1 MALAAVGATPR
12 GGVNRQ
18 ALTAGEAEAWRLLIG
33 WGAEAGLE
41 PSTDPAG
48 NLFLALAGRDRSAPP
63 VLAGSHIDTQPT
75 GGRFDGAFGV
85 VAALDAAAR
94 LAEAGKAPARDV
106 VVVAWMNEEGSRFAP
121 GMMGSD
127 AFAGVRPLPDILA
140 ATDAAGISVATALAC
155 LHAAV
160 PDRSMPPCRRPR
172 SLGRHVPKS

>member
-1 MALAAVGATPR
+1 M
-12 GGVNRQ
+12 
-18 ALTAGEAEAWRLLIG
+18 
-33 WGAEAGLE
+33 
-41 PSTDPAG
+41 
-48 NLFLALAGRDRSAPP
+48 
-63 VLAGSHIDTQPT
+63 
-75 GGRFDGAFGV
+75 